1 MKKIIFFSASLLL
14 FTAASA
20 EELQF
25 VTTISPPVGSFAHL
39 DAADSTHVTTAPI
52 LNFCNTR
59 SSAGKIAI
67 KGAGAYLKQ
76 IDIQNGTALGST
88 NTPEYRLGEKLTIEK
103 GGTVTAGRV
112 MANQVTFDDTN
123 YHKSNVT
130 NTLYGNDVAVMG
142 GKTDNMEIS
151 STAKINKSAQKT
163 ENLGVKL
170 WWDNQYKNDYDASGN
185 KKTNGKTYTSFL
197 LKSKST
203 QPSCDI
209 DCGFLEVDEATCT
222 CKDSY
227 SLQYHTL
234 SFATSG
240 NTCYGKT
247 EFYMAKG
254 EELSGAHPWADYS
267 LSSKLYDLDSKI
279 KESADYVANLSGRVI
294 KDLIYSCVF
303 TEDVHVRPYPC
314 DDVSGNEAMQKCWQE
329 TCESVPTN
337 TVFIKSGSGNY
348 PGTFTNGGK
357 SIYAMQYLL
366 GRWAHPDPEQYYCM
380 LDFSKYYMC
389 GDSTCAGSGNIRPC
403 IGFASIQFFAC
414 LSQKDGWLFKGFVD
428 DSQETWSANK
438 KVQILP

>member
-151 STAKINKSAQKT
+151 STAKINKSAQKA
-163 ENLGVKL
+163 ENLGVEL

-197 LKSKST
+197 LKSKGGVDGCT
-203 QPSCDI
+203 PSADYKKITKDELWDLLDDPDTNFCWPHDNDKKLQKYTCPTNLTEKKECIDI
-209 DCGFLEVDEATCT
+209 YKVNKGGSSKVGSYISYVLGTKF
-222 CKDSY
+222 KDD
-227 SLQYHTL
+227 
-234 SFATSG
+234 
-240 NTCYGKT
+240 YGKT
-247 EFYMAKG
+247 I
-254 EELSGAHPWADYS
+254 DYKRRPS
-267 LSSKLYDLDSKI
+267 N
-279 KESADYVANLSGRVI
+279 ERP
-294 KDLIYSCVF
+294 
-303 TEDVHVRPYPC
+303 PYPNAIEQYFPK
-314 DDVSGNEAMQKCWQE
+314 DFGGQALKGYMEYRDSNLWQDYP
-329 TCESVPTN
+329 ESVIIGMEGHRPFAEN
-337 TVFIKSGSGNY
+337 VDSGKFSKKCQERAPFEREGY
-348 PGTFTNGGK
+348 YLMYSAGILREGEIPAYWYVIAAGICEVGK
-357 SIYAMQYLL
+357 A
-366 GRWAHPDPEQYYCM
+366 DQYYTANV
-380 LDFSKYYMC
+380 
-389 GDSTCAGSGNIRPC
+389 TCCP
-403 IGFASIQFFAC
+403 Q
-414 LSQKDGWLFKGFVD
+414 
-428 DSQETWSANK
+428 
-438 KVQILP
+438 

>member
-25 VTTISPPVGSFAHL
+25 VTTISPPVGNFAHL
-39 DAADSTHVTTAPI
+39 DAADSTHVTSAPI

-88 NTPEYRLGEKLTIEK
+88 NTPEYRLGEKLTIGT

-151 STAKINKSAQKT
+151 STAKINKSAQKA
-163 ENLGVKL
+163 ENLGVEL

-197 LKSKST
+197 LKSKGSVEGCTPYHSEYKKIT
-203 QPSCDI
+203 QEEAETLWDDLGYKRFCRSIYEGWAPYTCPTYLTEKKECIDI
-209 DCGFLEVDEATCT
+209 YRLPKGGSSKQGRYIDWFLGTKFKND
-222 CKDSY
+222 
-227 SLQYHTL
+227 Q
-234 SFATSG
+234 
-240 NTCYGKT
+240 GKT
-247 EFYMAKG
+247 IDYKRQPISDRPPFPSAMEQHFPKDFAGEHLKGYMEYAGSNLWEDYPEAVLIGTETVASLPFARGVDQDKFREKCKERAPYESEGYYLMYSGGHLWEGDYRTYWYVIAAGLCEVGKSDQFYMAN
-254 EELSGAHPWADYS
+254 
-267 LSSKLYDLDSKI
+267 
-279 KESADYVANLSGRVI
+279 V
-294 KDLIYSCVF
+294 
-303 TEDVHVRPYPC
+303 
-314 DDVSGNEAMQKCWQE
+314 
-329 TCESVPTN
+329 TCCP
-337 TVFIKSGSGNY
+337 
-348 PGTFTNGGK
+348 
-357 SIYAMQYLL
+357 Q
-366 GRWAHPDPEQYYCM
+366 
-380 LDFSKYYMC
+380 
-389 GDSTCAGSGNIRPC
+389 
-403 IGFASIQFFAC
+403 
-414 LSQKDGWLFKGFVD
+414 
-428 DSQETWSANK
+428 
-438 KVQILP
+438 

>member
-151 STAKINKSAQKT
+151 STAKINKSAQKA
-163 ENLGVKL
+163 ENLGVEL

-197 LKSKST
+197 LKSKGSVDDCT
-203 QPSCDI
+203 PYHSEYKKITEEEAETLWDALDYKRFCRGIYAWSPYTCPTNLTEKKECIDIYHSAGEGSSRTGYYRELPTRTKFRDADGVERDYKRREIEIRPNTKGIMTSYFPTGDIYGPFKGYMEYSDMADVLGWVNAGTPDSVILEWDGTVNPSLPMAWGVNHRAFGSVCKQRAPYMEE
-209 DCGFLEVDEATCT
+209 GLYLMYSVGAFEVKNNADLNQNKKYWYAITAGECSVVR
-222 CKDSY
+222 DP
-227 SLQYHTL
+227 Q
-234 SFATSG
+234 
-240 NTCYGKT
+240 
-247 EFYMAKG
+247 FYMAN
-254 EELSGAHPWADYS
+254 
-267 LSSKLYDLDSKI
+267 
-279 KESADYVANLSGRVI
+279 V
-294 KDLIYSCVF
+294 
-303 TEDVHVRPYPC
+303 
-314 DDVSGNEAMQKCWQE
+314 
-329 TCESVPTN
+329 TCCP
-337 TVFIKSGSGNY
+337 K
-348 PGTFTNGGK
+348 
-357 SIYAMQYLL
+357 
-366 GRWAHPDPEQYYCM
+366 
-380 LDFSKYYMC
+380 
-389 GDSTCAGSGNIRPC
+389 
-403 IGFASIQFFAC
+403 
-414 LSQKDGWLFKGFVD
+414 
-428 DSQETWSANK
+428 
-438 KVQILP
+438 

>member
-88 NTPEYRLGEKLTIEK
+88 NTPEYRLGEKLTIEN

-163 ENLGVKL
+163 ENLGVEL

-197 LKSKST
+197 LKSKGSVDDCT
-203 QPSCDI
+203 PYRSEYEKITEEEAMYLEDQGNLCFDYYAKLQKYTCPTNLTEKKECIDIYKAHRDGSSYVGIYTNKVPQTKFKDAYGTEIDYKRRPSRSRPTSPNVMERYLPKGI
-209 DCGFLEVDEATCT
+209 GGQAFKGYMEYR
-222 CKDSY
+222 DSY
-227 SLQYHTL
+227 FWEEYPKGV
-234 SFATSG
+234 AMDWEGIGG
-240 NTCYGKT
+240 NLPYAADVRHDEFRKICKERAPLEREEGYYLMYSAGLLPVKAPDGTMTDYWYVITAGLCEVAKSDQFYIANVTCC
-247 EFYMAKG
+247 
-254 EELSGAHPWADYS
+254 P
-267 LSSKLYDLDSKI
+267 
-279 KESADYVANLSGRVI
+279 
-294 KDLIYSCVF
+294 
-303 TEDVHVRPYPC
+303 
-314 DDVSGNEAMQKCWQE
+314 Q
-329 TCESVPTN
+329 
-337 TVFIKSGSGNY
+337 
-348 PGTFTNGGK
+348 
-357 SIYAMQYLL
+357 
-366 GRWAHPDPEQYYCM
+366 
-380 LDFSKYYMC
+380 
-389 GDSTCAGSGNIRPC
+389 
-403 IGFASIQFFAC
+403 
-414 LSQKDGWLFKGFVD
+414 
-428 DSQETWSANK
+428 
-438 KVQILP
+438 

>member
-88 NTPEYRLGEKLTIEK
+88 NTPEYRLGEKLTIEN

-151 STAKINKSAQKT
+151 STAKINKSAQKA
-163 ENLGVKL
+163 ENLGVEL

-197 LKSKST
+197 LKSKGRVDDCTPYHSEYKKIT
-203 QPSCDI
+203 KDEVEDLGDDDKLCEGNYLKLQKYTCPANLTEKKECVDVYQVLEGGSSKAGSYIPYVLGTKFKDDYGTVI
-209 DCGFLEVDEATCT
+209 DYKRRPRNERPPYPNGIERYFPKDFGGQALKGYMEYRDSNLWVDPPTSVIIGMEGHLPYAENVREDEFRKI
-222 CKDSY
+222 CKERAPFEREGYYLMY
-227 SLQYHTL
+227 SAGILREGESPNYWYVIAAGLCKVTKDNQ
-234 SFATSG
+234 
-240 NTCYGKT
+240 
-247 EFYMAKG
+247 FYMAN
-254 EELSGAHPWADYS
+254 
-267 LSSKLYDLDSKI
+267 
-279 KESADYVANLSGRVI
+279 V
-294 KDLIYSCVF
+294 
-303 TEDVHVRPYPC
+303 
-314 DDVSGNEAMQKCWQE
+314 
-329 TCESVPTN
+329 TCCP
-337 TVFIKSGSGNY
+337 
-348 PGTFTNGGK
+348 
-357 SIYAMQYLL
+357 Q
-366 GRWAHPDPEQYYCM
+366 
-380 LDFSKYYMC
+380 
-389 GDSTCAGSGNIRPC
+389 
-403 IGFASIQFFAC
+403 
-414 LSQKDGWLFKGFVD
+414 
-428 DSQETWSANK
+428 
-438 KVQILP
+438 

>member
-163 ENLGVKL
+163 ENLGVEL
-170 WWDNQYKNDYDASGN
+170 WWDNQYQNDYDASGN

-197 LKSKST
+197 LKSKGGVEECTPYRSEYEKIT
-203 QPSCDI
+203 EEEAMYLEDQGNLCFDYYAKLQKYTCPTNLTEKKECIDIYKAHRDGSSYVGIYTNRVPETKFKDAYGTEIDYKRRPSGSRPTSPNVMERYLPKGI
-209 DCGFLEVDEATCT
+209 GRQAFKGYMEYR
-222 CKDSY
+222 DSY
-227 SLQYHTL
+227 FWEEHPKGVVMDWEGIGGNLPYAANVRHDEFRKICQERAPFKREEGYYL
-234 SFATSG
+234 MYSG
-240 NTCYGKT
+240 GLLRVDAPDGTMTDYWYVITAGLCEVAKSDQFYIANVTCC
-247 EFYMAKG
+247 
-254 EELSGAHPWADYS
+254 P
-267 LSSKLYDLDSKI
+267 
-279 KESADYVANLSGRVI
+279 
-294 KDLIYSCVF
+294 
-303 TEDVHVRPYPC
+303 
-314 DDVSGNEAMQKCWQE
+314 Q
-329 TCESVPTN
+329 
-337 TVFIKSGSGNY
+337 
-348 PGTFTNGGK
+348 
-357 SIYAMQYLL
+357 
-366 GRWAHPDPEQYYCM
+366 
-380 LDFSKYYMC
+380 
-389 GDSTCAGSGNIRPC
+389 
-403 IGFASIQFFAC
+403 
-414 LSQKDGWLFKGFVD
+414 
-428 DSQETWSANK
+428 
-438 KVQILP
+438 

>member
-88 NTPEYRLGEKLTIEK
+88 NTPEYRLGEKLTIGT

-163 ENLGVKL
+163 ENLGVEL

-197 LKSKST
+197 LKSKGSVDDCT
-203 QPSCDI
+203 PYHSEYKKITEDEVLDLYGEGNLCVPHNYNKLQKYTCPTNLTEKKECVDI
-209 DCGFLEVDEATCT
+209 YKVNRG
-222 CKDSY
+222 
-227 SLQYHTL
+227 
-234 SFATSG
+234 G
-240 NTCYGKT
+240 
-247 EFYMAKG
+247 
-254 EELSGAHPWADYS
+254 
-267 LSSKLYDLDSKI
+267 SSKAGRYTRFFVGTKFKDDYGIETDYKRQPLNSRPSSPNAMERYFPKDFGGQALKGYMEYGGSSLWEDYPEAVLIGTEGISGTLPYARGVDQDKFSKKCEERAPFEREEGYYLMYSGGHLWEE
-279 KESADYVANLSGRVI
+279 KERRYWYVIAAGLCEVGKAD
-294 KDLIYSCVF
+294 
-303 TEDVHVRPYPC
+303 
-314 DDVSGNEAMQKCWQE
+314 
-329 TCESVPTN
+329 
-337 TVFIKSGSGNY
+337 
-348 PGTFTNGGK
+348 
-357 SIYAMQYLL
+357 
-366 GRWAHPDPEQYYCM
+366 QYYTANV
-380 LDFSKYYMC
+380 
-389 GDSTCAGSGNIRPC
+389 TCCP
-403 IGFASIQFFAC
+403 Q
-414 LSQKDGWLFKGFVD
+414 
-428 DSQETWSANK
+428 
-438 KVQILP
+438 

>member
-163 ENLGVKL
+163 ENLGVEL

-197 LKSKST
+197 LKSKGSVDACT
-203 QPSCDI
+203 PYHSEYKKITFDEVLDLFGGPNICNPHSYNNLQQYTCPTNLTEKKECIDIYKVNGGGSSYVGDYKWGSLGTKFKDDYGNTIDYKRQPYSIIPSSPNFIERYFPKEFGGKPFKGYMEYGGSNLWEKYPKAVLIGTEGIGGNLPYADQVVQPAFGNVCQERAPFEREE
-209 DCGFLEVDEATCT
+209 GYYLMYSGGLFLEKETPVYWYVIAAGVCEVKKSDQFYTANVTC
-222 CKDSY
+222 CPK
-227 SLQYHTL
+227 
-234 SFATSG
+234 
-240 NTCYGKT
+240 
-247 EFYMAKG
+247 
-254 EELSGAHPWADYS
+254 
-267 LSSKLYDLDSKI
+267 
-279 KESADYVANLSGRVI
+279 
-294 KDLIYSCVF
+294 
-303 TEDVHVRPYPC
+303 
-314 DDVSGNEAMQKCWQE
+314 
-329 TCESVPTN
+329 
-337 TVFIKSGSGNY
+337 
-348 PGTFTNGGK
+348 
-357 SIYAMQYLL
+357 
-366 GRWAHPDPEQYYCM
+366 
-380 LDFSKYYMC
+380 
-389 GDSTCAGSGNIRPC
+389 
-403 IGFASIQFFAC
+403 
-414 LSQKDGWLFKGFVD
+414 
-428 DSQETWSANK
+428 
-438 KVQILP
+438 

>member
-76 IDIQNGTALGST
+76 IDIQNGTTLGST
-88 NTPEYRLGEKLTIEK
+88 NTPEYRLGENMSIEN

-130 NTLYGNDVAVMG
+130 NTLYGNDAAVMG

-151 STAKINKSAQKT
+151 STAKINKSAQKA
-163 ENLGVKL
+163 ENLGVEL

-197 LKSKST
+197 LKSKGGVDGCT
-203 QPSCDI
+203 PSADYKKITKDELWDLLDDPDTNFCWPRDNDKKLQKYTCPTNLTEKKECVDI
-209 DCGFLEVDEATCT
+209 YKVNRGGSSKVGRYTEG
-222 CKDSY
+222 
-227 SLQYHTL
+227 TL
-234 SFATSG
+234 GTKFK
-240 NTCYGKT
+240 NDYGKT
-247 EFYMAKG
+247 VDYKRQDLLIRPSSPNAMERYFPKDFGGQALKGYMEYRDSYFWENYPESVIVGWEGIGGNLPYAKGVDQRKFSEICQERAPFESEEGYYLMYSGGHLLVENAPAYWYVIAAGLCEVGKADQYYMAN
-254 EELSGAHPWADYS
+254 
-267 LSSKLYDLDSKI
+267 
-279 KESADYVANLSGRVI
+279 V
-294 KDLIYSCVF
+294 
-303 TEDVHVRPYPC
+303 
-314 DDVSGNEAMQKCWQE
+314 
-329 TCESVPTN
+329 TCCP
-337 TVFIKSGSGNY
+337 
-348 PGTFTNGGK
+348 
-357 SIYAMQYLL
+357 Q
-366 GRWAHPDPEQYYCM
+366 
-380 LDFSKYYMC
+380 
-389 GDSTCAGSGNIRPC
+389 
-403 IGFASIQFFAC
+403 
-414 LSQKDGWLFKGFVD
+414 
-428 DSQETWSANK
+428 
-438 KVQILP
+438 

>member
-39 DAADSTHVTTAPI
+39 DAADSTHVTSAPI

-130 NTLYGNDVAVMG
+130 NTLYGKDVAVMG

-151 STAKINKSAQKT
+151 STAKINKSAQKA
-163 ENLGVKL
+163 ENLGVEL

-227 SLQYHTL
+227 SLQYRAL

-247 EFYMAKG
+247 KFYMAKG
-254 EELSGAHPWADYS
+254 DNLGSNPYVDYS
-267 LSSKLYDLDSKI
+267 PSSKLYDLDSKI
-279 KESADYVANLSGRVI
+279 KESSYHVLNLSGRAI
-294 KDLIYSCVF
+294 KDLIYQCVF

-314 DDVSGNEAMQKCWQE
+314 DDVSGSEAMQKCWQE

-348 PGTFTNGGK
+348 PGTFTNGGR

-366 GRWAHPDPEQYYCM
+366 TRGPQDKGQYYCM
-380 LDFSKYYMC
+380 LQGEYGPPFNSN
-389 GDSTCAGSGNIRPC
+389 GAGGNMLRPC

-428 DSQETWSANK
+428 DSQQKWSSNK

>member
-1 MKKIIFFSASLLL
+1 MKKIIFFSAFLLL

-88 NTPEYRLGEKLTIEK
+88 NTPEYRLGEKLTIEN

-151 STAKINKSAQKT
+151 STAKINKSAQKA
-163 ENLGVKL
+163 ENLGVEL

-197 LKSKST
+197 LKSKGSVDDCT
-203 QPSCDI
+203 PYHSEYKKITKEEAETLWDDLDYKRFCRSIYEGWAPYTCPTNLTEKKECIDIYRASGEGSSRTGYYRELPTRTKFSDANGVERDYKRMPIDIRPQNKEWMTSYFPKGDIYGPFKGYMEYSDQANVIGWDVTGTPDSVILKWDGTVNPSLPMAWGVQHSAFGSVCKQRAPYMEE
-209 DCGFLEVDEATCT
+209 GLYLMYSVGAFEVKNNAGSNPNERFWYAITAGECSVVNDP
-222 CKDSY
+222 
-227 SLQYHTL
+227 Q
-234 SFATSG
+234 
-240 NTCYGKT
+240 
-247 EFYMAKG
+247 FYMAN
-254 EELSGAHPWADYS
+254 
-267 LSSKLYDLDSKI
+267 
-279 KESADYVANLSGRVI
+279 V
-294 KDLIYSCVF
+294 
-303 TEDVHVRPYPC
+303 
-314 DDVSGNEAMQKCWQE
+314 
-329 TCESVPTN
+329 TCCP
-337 TVFIKSGSGNY
+337 K
-348 PGTFTNGGK
+348 
-357 SIYAMQYLL
+357 
-366 GRWAHPDPEQYYCM
+366 
-380 LDFSKYYMC
+380 
-389 GDSTCAGSGNIRPC
+389 
-403 IGFASIQFFAC
+403 
-414 LSQKDGWLFKGFVD
+414 
-428 DSQETWSANK
+428 
-438 KVQILP
+438 

>member
-112 MANQVTFDDTN
+112 MPNQVTFDDTN

-151 STAKINKSAQKT
+151 STAKINKSAQKA
-163 ENLGVKL
+163 ENLGVEL

-197 LKSKST
+197 LKSKGSVDGCT
-203 QPSCDI
+203 PYQSEYKKITKEEAMNLWLEHDLCVPGNEHKLQKYTCPTNLTEKKECVDI
-209 DCGFLEVDEATCT
+209 YKVNRGGSSKVGRYTEG
-222 CKDSY
+222 
-227 SLQYHTL
+227 TL
-234 SFATSG
+234 GTKFK
-240 NTCYGKT
+240 NDYGKT
-247 EFYMAKG
+247 IDYKRADLLIRPSSPNAMERYFPKDFGGQALKGYMEYRDSYFWENYPEGVIVGWEGIGGNLPYAKGVDQRKFSEICQERAPFEREEGYYLMYSGGHLLVENAPAYWYVIAAGLCEVGKADQYYMAN
-254 EELSGAHPWADYS
+254 
-267 LSSKLYDLDSKI
+267 
-279 KESADYVANLSGRVI
+279 V
-294 KDLIYSCVF
+294 
-303 TEDVHVRPYPC
+303 
-314 DDVSGNEAMQKCWQE
+314 
-329 TCESVPTN
+329 TCCP
-337 TVFIKSGSGNY
+337 
-348 PGTFTNGGK
+348 
-357 SIYAMQYLL
+357 Q
-366 GRWAHPDPEQYYCM
+366 
-380 LDFSKYYMC
+380 
-389 GDSTCAGSGNIRPC
+389 
-403 IGFASIQFFAC
+403 
-414 LSQKDGWLFKGFVD
+414 
-428 DSQETWSANK
+428 
-438 KVQILP
+438 

>member
-88 NTPEYRLGEKLTIEK
+88 NTPEYRLGEKLTIEN

-163 ENLGVKL
+163 ENLGVEL

-197 LKSKST
+197 LKSKGSVDDCT
-203 QPSCDI
+203 PYHSEYKKITEEEAKTLSKDDNTNLCYSFYAKLQKYTCPTNLTEKKECIDIYKAHGAGSSYVGIYEEKAPQTKFKGADGTENDYKRQPRRIRPTSPNVMEQYLPKGI
-209 DCGFLEVDEATCT
+209 LSQPFKGYMEYY
-222 CKDSY
+222 DSY
-227 SLQYHTL
+227 SWMDYPKGVIMAWEGIGGNLPYAADVIHDEFRKICKERAPL
-234 SFATSG
+234 EREEGYYLMYSAGLLRATAPDG
-240 NTCYGKT
+240 YMTDYWYVITAGVCEVAKGDQ
-247 EFYMAKG
+247 FYM
-254 EELSGAHPWADYS
+254 
-267 LSSKLYDLDSKI
+267 
-279 KESADYVANLSGRVI
+279 
-294 KDLIYSCVF
+294 
-303 TEDVHVRPYPC
+303 
-314 DDVSGNEAMQKCWQE
+314 GNV
-329 TCESVPTN
+329 TCCP
-337 TVFIKSGSGNY
+337 K
-348 PGTFTNGGK
+348 
-357 SIYAMQYLL
+357 
-366 GRWAHPDPEQYYCM
+366 
-380 LDFSKYYMC
+380 
-389 GDSTCAGSGNIRPC
+389 
-403 IGFASIQFFAC
+403 
-414 LSQKDGWLFKGFVD
+414 
-428 DSQETWSANK
+428 
-438 KVQILP
+438 

>member
-88 NTPEYRLGEKLTIEK
+88 NTPEYRLGEKLTIGT

-151 STAKINKSAQKT
+151 STAKINKSAQKA
-163 ENLGVKL
+163 ENLGVEL

-197 LKSKST
+197 LKSKGGVEGCTPYHSEYKKIT
-203 QPSCDI
+203 YEEALDVFGERNLCEPNILHKLQKYTCPTNLTEKKEC
-209 DCGFLEVDEATCT
+209 VDLYKVPMGGSSKVGSYISYVLGTKF
-222 CKDSY
+222 KDD
-227 SLQYHTL
+227 
-234 SFATSG
+234 
-240 NTCYGKT
+240 YGKT
-247 EFYMAKG
+247 I
-254 EELSGAHPWADYS
+254 DYKRRPS
-267 LSSKLYDLDSKI
+267 N
-279 KESADYVANLSGRVI
+279 ERP
-294 KDLIYSCVF
+294 
-303 TEDVHVRPYPC
+303 PYPNAIEHYFPK
-314 DDVSGNEAMQKCWQE
+314 DFGGQALKGYMEYRDSSLWQDSP
-329 TCESVPTN
+329 ESVIIGMEGHRPFASN
-337 TVFIKSGSGNY
+337 VDSG
-348 PGTFTNGGK
+348 K
-357 SIYAMQYLL
+357 
-366 GRWAHPDPEQYYCM
+366 
-380 LDFSKYYMC
+380 FSKKCQERAPFESEGYYLMYSAGILREGEIPAYWYVIAAGIC
-389 GDSTCAGSGNIRPC
+389 EVKKSDQFYTANVTCCP
-403 IGFASIQFFAC
+403 Q
-414 LSQKDGWLFKGFVD
+414 
-428 DSQETWSANK
+428 
-438 KVQILP
+438 

>member
-88 NTPEYRLGEKLTIEK
+88 NTPEYRLGEKLTIEN

-151 STAKINKSAQKT
+151 STAKINKSAQKA
-163 ENLGVKL
+163 ENLGVEL

-197 LKSKST
+197 LKSKGSVDDCT
-203 QPSCDI
+203 PYHSEYEKITEEEAMYLEDQGNLCFDYYAKLQKYTCPTNLTEKKECIDIYKAHRDGSSYVGIYTNRVPETKFKDAYGTEIDYKRRPSGSRPTSPNVMERYLPKGIGGQAFKGYMEYRDSYFWEEHPKGVVMGWEGIGGNLPYAADVRHDEFRKICKERAPLEREEGYYLMYSG
-209 DCGFLEVDEATCT
+209 GFLRVDAPDGTMTDYWYVITAGLCEVAKSDQFYIANVTC
-222 CKDSY
+222 CP
-227 SLQYHTL
+227 Q
-234 SFATSG
+234 
-240 NTCYGKT
+240 
-247 EFYMAKG
+247 
-254 EELSGAHPWADYS
+254 
-267 LSSKLYDLDSKI
+267 
-279 KESADYVANLSGRVI
+279 
-294 KDLIYSCVF
+294 
-303 TEDVHVRPYPC
+303 
-314 DDVSGNEAMQKCWQE
+314 
-329 TCESVPTN
+329 
-337 TVFIKSGSGNY
+337 
-348 PGTFTNGGK
+348 
-357 SIYAMQYLL
+357 
-366 GRWAHPDPEQYYCM
+366 
-380 LDFSKYYMC
+380 
-389 GDSTCAGSGNIRPC
+389 
-403 IGFASIQFFAC
+403 
-414 LSQKDGWLFKGFVD
+414 
-428 DSQETWSANK
+428 
-438 KVQILP
+438 

>member
-76 IDIQNGTALGST
+76 IDIQNGTTLGST
-88 NTPEYRLGEKLTIEK
+88 NTPEYRLGEKLTIEN

-151 STAKINKSAQKT
+151 STAKINKSAQKA
-163 ENLGVKL
+163 ENLGVEL

-197 LKSKST
+197 LKSKGSVDDCT
-203 QPSCDI
+203 PYHSEYKKITEEDFLDLYAEGNLCFPQLYHKLQKYTCPTNLTEKKECI
-209 DCGFLEVDEATCT
+209 DVYKVNRGGSSNVGRYIPYVVGTKF
-222 CKDSY
+222 KDDY
-227 SLQYHTL
+227 GTEIDYKRRL
-234 SFATSG
+234 S
-240 NTCYGKT
+240 N
-247 EFYMAKG
+247 ER
-254 EELSGAHPWADYS
+254 P
-267 LSSKLYDLDSKI
+267 
-279 KESADYVANLSGRVI
+279 
-294 KDLIYSCVF
+294 
-303 TEDVHVRPYPC
+303 PYPNAIERYFPK
-314 DDVSGNEAMQKCWQE
+314 D
-329 TCESVPTN
+329 
-337 TVFIKSGSGNY
+337 F
-348 PGTFTNGGK
+348 GGK
-357 SIYAMQYLL
+357 PLKGYMEYNDSNFWVDYPKAVIIGMEGHLPFADNVDSDKFSRKCQERAPFESEGYYLMYSAGIL
-366 GRWAHPDPEQYYCM
+366 REGEVPAYWYVIAAGLCEVGKADQ
-380 LDFSKYYMC
+380 LYM
-389 GDSTCAGSGNIRPC
+389 GNVTCCP
-403 IGFASIQFFAC
+403 
-414 LSQKDGWLFKGFVD
+414 K
-428 DSQETWSANK
+428 
-438 KVQILP
+438 

>member
-88 NTPEYRLGEKLTIEK
+88 NTPEYRLGEKLTIEN

-151 STAKINKSAQKT
+151 STAKINKSAQKA
-163 ENLGVKL
+163 ENLGVEL

-197 LKSKST
+197 LKSKGGVEGCTPYHSEYKKIT
-203 QPSCDI
+203 KEEAEDLLVDANLCEGNYLKFQKYTCPTDLTEKKECIDIYQVRKGGSSKVGSYISYVLGTKFKDEQGRTIDYKRRPSGEHPPYPNSIEHYFPKDFGGQALKGYMEYRDTNLWLDAPESVIIGMEGHRPFADNVDSGQFSKKCQERAPYESEGYYLMYSAGI
-209 DCGFLEVDEATCT
+209 LREGEIPAYWYVIAAGICEV
-222 CKDSY
+222 
-227 SLQYHTL
+227 
-234 SFATSG
+234 
-240 NTCYGKT
+240 GKANQ
-247 EFYMAKG
+247 FYM
-254 EELSGAHPWADYS
+254 
-267 LSSKLYDLDSKI
+267 
-279 KESADYVANLSGRVI
+279 
-294 KDLIYSCVF
+294 
-303 TEDVHVRPYPC
+303 
-314 DDVSGNEAMQKCWQE
+314 GNV
-329 TCESVPTN
+329 TCCP
-337 TVFIKSGSGNY
+337 
-348 PGTFTNGGK
+348 
-357 SIYAMQYLL
+357 Q
-366 GRWAHPDPEQYYCM
+366 
-380 LDFSKYYMC
+380 
-389 GDSTCAGSGNIRPC
+389 
-403 IGFASIQFFAC
+403 
-414 LSQKDGWLFKGFVD
+414 
-428 DSQETWSANK
+428 
-438 KVQILP
+438 

>member
-39 DAADSTHVTTAPI
+39 DAADSTHVTSAPI

-88 NTPEYRLGEKLTIEK
+88 NTPEYRLGEKLTIEN
-103 GGTVTAGRV
+103 GGTITAGRV

-163 ENLGVKL
+163 ENLGVEL

-197 LKSKST
+197 LKSKGGVEGCTPYHSEYKKIT
-203 QPSCDI
+203 
-209 DCGFLEVDEATCT
+209 EDEASDLVDDGKLCVGTYNKIQKYTCPT
-222 CKDSY
+222 NLTEKKECIDVYKVNRGGSSYVGIYTERAPGTKFKDDYGTEIDYKRRPSESRPSSPNVMERYLPKGILSQPFKGYMEYYDSY
-227 SLQYHTL
+227 SWMDCPKGVIMNWEGIG
-234 SFATSG
+234 G
-240 NTCYGKT
+240 NLPYAANVSHDEFRKICKERAPFESEGYYLMYSAGILREGEVPAYWYVITAGVCEVAKADQLYMGNVTCC
-247 EFYMAKG
+247 
-254 EELSGAHPWADYS
+254 P
-267 LSSKLYDLDSKI
+267 
-279 KESADYVANLSGRVI
+279 
-294 KDLIYSCVF
+294 
-303 TEDVHVRPYPC
+303 
-314 DDVSGNEAMQKCWQE
+314 Q
-329 TCESVPTN
+329 
-337 TVFIKSGSGNY
+337 
-348 PGTFTNGGK
+348 
-357 SIYAMQYLL
+357 
-366 GRWAHPDPEQYYCM
+366 
-380 LDFSKYYMC
+380 
-389 GDSTCAGSGNIRPC
+389 
-403 IGFASIQFFAC
+403 
-414 LSQKDGWLFKGFVD
+414 
-428 DSQETWSANK
+428 
-438 KVQILP
+438 

>member
-151 STAKINKSAQKT
+151 STAKINKSAQKA
-163 ENLGVKL
+163 ENLGVEL

-197 LKSKST
+197 LKSK
-203 QPSCDI
+203 
-209 DCGFLEVDEATCT
+209 GGVDGCT
-222 CKDSY
+222 
-227 SLQYHTL
+227 
-234 SFATSG
+234 
-240 NTCYGKT
+240 
-247 EFYMAKG
+247 
-254 EELSGAHPWADYS
+254 P
-267 LSSKLYDLDSKI
+267 
-279 KESADYVANLSGRVI
+279 SADYKKITQDELW
-294 KDLIYSCVF
+294 DLLDDTDTNFCVPR
-303 TEDVHVRPYPC
+303 DN
-314 DDVSGNEAMQKCWQE
+314 DKKLQKY
-329 TCESVPTN
+329 TCPTN
-337 TVFIKSGSGNY
+337 LTEKKECVDIYKVNRGGSSYAGDYTWGLLGTKFKNDHGIETDYKRQDLGIRPSSPSFIERFFPKEFGGRPMKGYMEYKGSDLWENY
-348 PGTFTNGGK
+348 PNAVIIGAEGPGGNLPYAEQVDQNAFGKVCQERAPFAREKGYYLMYSGGHLPAKAPDGTDILYWYVIAAGICEVVN
-357 SIYAMQYLL
+357 A
-366 GRWAHPDPEQYYCM
+366 DQYYM
-380 LDFSKYYMC
+380 ANV
-389 GDSTCAGSGNIRPC
+389 TCCP
-403 IGFASIQFFAC
+403 Q
-414 LSQKDGWLFKGFVD
+414 
-428 DSQETWSANK
+428 
-438 KVQILP
+438 

>member
-151 STAKINKSAQKT
+151 STAKINKSAQKA
-163 ENLGVKL
+163 ENLGVEL

-197 LKSKST
+197 LKSKGGVDGCT
-203 QPSCDI
+203 PSADYKKITKDELWDLLDDPDTNFCWPRDNDKKLQKYTCPTNLTEKKECIDI
-209 DCGFLEVDEATCT
+209 YKVNKGGSSNVGSYIPYVLGTKF
-222 CKDSY
+222 KDD
-227 SLQYHTL
+227 
-234 SFATSG
+234 
-240 NTCYGKT
+240 YGKT
-247 EFYMAKG
+247 VDYKRQDLLIRPSSPNAMERYFPKDFGGQALKGYMEYRDSNLWLDAPESVIIGMEGHLPFAEGVDSGQFSKECQERAPYESEGYYLMYSAGILREGEIPAYWYVIAAGICEVVKDDQFYMAN
-254 EELSGAHPWADYS
+254 
-267 LSSKLYDLDSKI
+267 
-279 KESADYVANLSGRVI
+279 V
-294 KDLIYSCVF
+294 
-303 TEDVHVRPYPC
+303 
-314 DDVSGNEAMQKCWQE
+314 
-329 TCESVPTN
+329 TCCP
-337 TVFIKSGSGNY
+337 
-348 PGTFTNGGK
+348 
-357 SIYAMQYLL
+357 Q
-366 GRWAHPDPEQYYCM
+366 
-380 LDFSKYYMC
+380 
-389 GDSTCAGSGNIRPC
+389 
-403 IGFASIQFFAC
+403 
-414 LSQKDGWLFKGFVD
+414 
-428 DSQETWSANK
+428 
-438 KVQILP
+438 

>member
-39 DAADSTHVTTAPI
+39 DAADSTYVTTAPI

-151 STAKINKSAQKT
+151 STAKINKSAQKA
-163 ENLGVKL
+163 ENLGVEL

-197 LKSKST
+197 LKSKGSVDDCT
-203 QPSCDI
+203 PYHSEYKKITEEDFLDLYAEGNLCFPQLYHKLQKYTCPTNLTEKKECIDVYKVNRGGSSNVGSYIPYVVGTKFKDDYGTEIDYKRRPSV
-209 DCGFLEVDEATCT
+209 ER
-222 CKDSY
+222 
-227 SLQYHTL
+227 
-234 SFATSG
+234 
-240 NTCYGKT
+240 
-247 EFYMAKG
+247 
-254 EELSGAHPWADYS
+254 P
-267 LSSKLYDLDSKI
+267 
-279 KESADYVANLSGRVI
+279 
-294 KDLIYSCVF
+294 
-303 TEDVHVRPYPC
+303 PYP
-314 DDVSGNEAMQKCWQE
+314 NA
-329 TCESVPTN
+329 
-337 TVFIKSGSGNY
+337 I
-348 PGTFTNGGK
+348 
-357 SIYAMQYLL
+357 
-366 GRWAHPDPEQYYCM
+366 EQYFPK
-380 LDFSKYYMC
+380 DFGGQALKGYMEYNDSNFWVDYPKAVIIGMEGHLPFAEGVDSDKFSRKCQERAPFESEGYYLMYSAGILREGETPAYWYVIAAGLC
-389 GDSTCAGSGNIRPC
+389 EVRKADQLYMGNVTCCP
-403 IGFASIQFFAC
+403 
-414 LSQKDGWLFKGFVD
+414 K
-428 DSQETWSANK
+428 
-438 KVQILP
+438 

>member
-88 NTPEYRLGEKLTIEK
+88 NTPEYRLGEKLTIEN

-151 STAKINKSAQKT
+151 STAKINKSAQKA
-163 ENLGVKL
+163 ENLGVEL

-197 LKSKST
+197 LKSKGGV
-203 QPSCDI
+203 D
-209 DCGFLEVDEATCT
+209 DCTPYHSEYKKITEDEALDLVEDEKTNLCVGT
-222 CKDSY
+222 YNKIQKYICPTNLTEKKECIDIYKAHRAGSSYIGLYTRREPDTKFKGADGIEEDYKRRPSKSRPTSPNVMEQYLPKGILSQPFKGYMEYYDSY
-227 SLQYHTL
+227 FWMDYPKGVIMDWEGIG
-234 SFATSG
+234 G
-240 NTCYGKT
+240 NLPYAADVRHD
-247 EFYMAKG
+247 EFRKICKERAPFKSEEGYYLMYSAGLLHAKAPDG
-254 EELSGAHPWADYS
+254 TNIDYWYVITAGLCEVAKS
-267 LSSKLYDLDSKI
+267 DQF
-279 KESADYVANLSGRVI
+279 YVANV
-294 KDLIYSCVF
+294 
-303 TEDVHVRPYPC
+303 
-314 DDVSGNEAMQKCWQE
+314 
-329 TCESVPTN
+329 TCCP
-337 TVFIKSGSGNY
+337 
-348 PGTFTNGGK
+348 
-357 SIYAMQYLL
+357 Q
-366 GRWAHPDPEQYYCM
+366 
-380 LDFSKYYMC
+380 
-389 GDSTCAGSGNIRPC
+389 
-403 IGFASIQFFAC
+403 
-414 LSQKDGWLFKGFVD
+414 
-428 DSQETWSANK
+428 
-438 KVQILP
+438 

>member
-88 NTPEYRLGEKLTIEK
+88 NTPEYRLGEKLTIGT

-163 ENLGVKL
+163 ENLGVEL

-197 LKSKST
+197 LKSKGGVEGCTPYHSEYKKIT
-203 QPSCDI
+203 KEEAEILGSGVDHDLCVPGNEHKLYKYTCPTNLTEKQECVDVYKVNRGGSSKQGRYI
-209 DCGFLEVDEATCT
+209 DWFLGTKFED
-222 CKDSY
+222 DR
-227 SLQYHTL
+227 
-234 SFATSG
+234 
-240 NTCYGKT
+240 GKT
-247 EFYMAKG
+247 TDYKRQPISVRPSYPSAMEHYFPKKFAGEDLKGYMEYGGSNLWEDYPEAVLIGTETLASLPFALGVDQRKFSEKCQERAPFEREEGYYLMYSGGHLWEGDYRTYWYVIAAGLCEVGKADQYYMAN
-254 EELSGAHPWADYS
+254 
-267 LSSKLYDLDSKI
+267 
-279 KESADYVANLSGRVI
+279 V
-294 KDLIYSCVF
+294 
-303 TEDVHVRPYPC
+303 
-314 DDVSGNEAMQKCWQE
+314 
-329 TCESVPTN
+329 TCCP
-337 TVFIKSGSGNY
+337 K
-348 PGTFTNGGK
+348 
-357 SIYAMQYLL
+357 
-366 GRWAHPDPEQYYCM
+366 
-380 LDFSKYYMC
+380 
-389 GDSTCAGSGNIRPC
+389 
-403 IGFASIQFFAC
+403 
-414 LSQKDGWLFKGFVD
+414 
-428 DSQETWSANK
+428 
-438 KVQILP
+438 

>member
-88 NTPEYRLGEKLTIEK
+88 NTPEYRLGEKLTIGT

-130 NTLYGNDVAVMG
+130 NTLYGKDVAVMG

-151 STAKINKSAQKT
+151 STAKINKSAQKA
-163 ENLGVKL
+163 ENLGVEL

-197 LKSKST
+197 LKSKGGVDGCT
-203 QPSCDI
+203 PSADYKKITKDELWDLLDDPDTNLCWPRDNDKKLQKYTCPTNLTEKKECIDI
-209 DCGFLEVDEATCT
+209 YKVNKGGSSKVGSYISYVLGTKFKDDQGRTIDYKRRPSVERPPYPNVIERYFPKDFGGQALKGYMEYNDSNFWVDYPKAVIIGMEGHLPFADNVDSDKFSKKCQERAPFEREGYYLMYSAGILREGEIPAYWYVIAAGICEVV
-222 CKDSY
+222 KDD
-227 SLQYHTL
+227 Q
-234 SFATSG
+234 
-240 NTCYGKT
+240 
-247 EFYMAKG
+247 FYMAN
-254 EELSGAHPWADYS
+254 
-267 LSSKLYDLDSKI
+267 
-279 KESADYVANLSGRVI
+279 V
-294 KDLIYSCVF
+294 
-303 TEDVHVRPYPC
+303 
-314 DDVSGNEAMQKCWQE
+314 
-329 TCESVPTN
+329 TCCP
-337 TVFIKSGSGNY
+337 
-348 PGTFTNGGK
+348 
-357 SIYAMQYLL
+357 Q
-366 GRWAHPDPEQYYCM
+366 
-380 LDFSKYYMC
+380 
-389 GDSTCAGSGNIRPC
+389 
-403 IGFASIQFFAC
+403 
-414 LSQKDGWLFKGFVD
+414 
-428 DSQETWSANK
+428 
-438 KVQILP
+438 

>member
-76 IDIQNGTALGST
+76 IDIQNGTTLGST
-88 NTPEYRLGEKLTIEK
+88 NTPEYRLGENMSIEN

-151 STAKINKSAQKT
+151 STAKINKSAQKA
-163 ENLGVKL
+163 ENLGVEL

-222 CKDSY
+222 CKGEY
-227 SLQYHTL
+227 SLQYHSL

-240 NTCYGKT
+240 DTCYGKT

-254 EELSGAHPWADYS
+254 DALSGAPPWANYS

-279 KESADYVANLSGRVI
+279 KETNWCIGNLSGRVI
-294 KDLIYSCVF
+294 KDLIYQCVF

-314 DDVSGNEAMQKCWQE
+314 DDVSGSEAMQKCWQE

-357 SIYAMQYLL
+357 SIYAMQYLSQVCAL
-366 GRWAHPDPEQYYCM
+366 PDPEQYYCM
-380 LDFSKYYMC
+380 LNYPKFFMRRN
-389 GDSTCAGSGNIRPC
+389 GGATVPRPG

-414 LSQKDGWLFKGFVD
+414 LSMKDGWLFKGFVD

>member
-130 NTLYGNDVAVMG
+130 NTLYGKDVAVMG

-151 STAKINKSAQKT
+151 STAKINKSAQKA
-163 ENLGVKL
+163 ENLGVEL

-197 LKSKST
+197 LKSKGGVDDCTPYHSEYKKIT
-203 QPSCDI
+203 FDEVIDLFGGPNICNPHSYNNLQQYTCPTNLTEKKECIDIYKVNRGGSSYAGDYKWGLLGTKFTNDHGIETDYKRQDLSIRPSSPSFIERFFPKEFGGRPMKGYMEYKGSDLWENYPKAVIIDTEGPGGNLPYADRVVQAEFGKVCQERAPFAREKGYYLMYSGGHLPAKAPDGTDI
-209 DCGFLEVDEATCT
+209 LYWYVIAAGICEV
-222 CKDSY
+222 
-227 SLQYHTL
+227 
-234 SFATSG
+234 
-240 NTCYGKT
+240 GKANQ
-247 EFYMAKG
+247 FYM
-254 EELSGAHPWADYS
+254 
-267 LSSKLYDLDSKI
+267 
-279 KESADYVANLSGRVI
+279 
-294 KDLIYSCVF
+294 
-303 TEDVHVRPYPC
+303 
-314 DDVSGNEAMQKCWQE
+314 GNV
-329 TCESVPTN
+329 TCCP
-337 TVFIKSGSGNY
+337 K
-348 PGTFTNGGK
+348 
-357 SIYAMQYLL
+357 
-366 GRWAHPDPEQYYCM
+366 
-380 LDFSKYYMC
+380 
-389 GDSTCAGSGNIRPC
+389 
-403 IGFASIQFFAC
+403 
-414 LSQKDGWLFKGFVD
+414 
-428 DSQETWSANK
+428 
-438 KVQILP
+438 